1 VRTPEISTVRKVWRA
16 VVSWNP
22 GMGQGI
28 VRQRAVRHSH
38 PRSAAGQLPITA
50 FTRT

>member
-1 VRTPEISTVRKVWRA
+1 
-16 VVSWNP
+16 VSWNP

-38 PRSAAGQLPITA
+38 PKTSGGPVFDYR
-50 FTRT
+50 F